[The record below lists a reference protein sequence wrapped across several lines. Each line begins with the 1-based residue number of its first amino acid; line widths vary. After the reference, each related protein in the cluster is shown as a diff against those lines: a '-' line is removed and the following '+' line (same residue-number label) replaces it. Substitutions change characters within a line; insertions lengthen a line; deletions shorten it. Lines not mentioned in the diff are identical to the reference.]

1 MNVKDKA
8 KQEHE
13 ANIELMQDLKN
24 RLDAVENKTISTTA
38 DYPNPAK
45 HKYIS
50 FVKSSIRI
58 AAGISLIWPQNL
70 IVAGILLIVAEV
82 LGVAEEVV

>member
-24 RLDAVENKTISTTA
+24 RLDAVENKTISTTP
-38 DYPNPAK
+38 DHPNPTK

-50 FVKSSIRI
+50 FVKSAFRI
-58 AAGISLIWPQNL
+58 AAGIALVWPQS
-70 IVAGILLIVAEV
+70 IVVAGILLIIAEV
-82 LGVAEEVV
+82 LGVAEELV